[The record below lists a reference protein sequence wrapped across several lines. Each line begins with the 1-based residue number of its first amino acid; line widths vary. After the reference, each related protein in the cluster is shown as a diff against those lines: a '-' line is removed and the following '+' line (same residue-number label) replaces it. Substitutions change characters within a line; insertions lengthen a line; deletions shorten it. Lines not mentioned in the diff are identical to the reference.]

1 MMNDA
6 EFREFLDALA
16 RKHLR
21 LSQWHRK
28 HFEGLDYLSYF
39 LRRFQNHRRLLS
51 VAEQDIDDTDLLK
64 VLAKRLENSH
74 IEGVLNELE
83 RCGALD
89 ALEEDPQTLFANLR
103 RSAIPDEDIEMLRAA
118 GVDDP
123 EAEILL
129 VIHYSRTHLGQDRYS
144 RDSNVSDPVELAKQ
158 AEPLLEQAAKRF
170 GGGDEKTTPS
180 DQPED
185 KKKRKVLNGVGKI
198 LSGGVLGAGNI
209 LLGCGGIVAPNPA
222 IASGV
227 IASCAVAVGSICQG
241 AGDLRG
247 E

>member
-1 MMNDA
+1 MMSDT

-28 HFEGLDYLSYF
+28 HFMEMDHLSHL
-39 LRRFQNHRRLLS
+39 LRNLQNHRRLLS
-51 VAEQDIDDTDLLK
+51 VAEQDIDDRELLE
-64 VLAKRLENSH
+64 VLAKRLEYSY
-74 IEGVLNELE
+74 ISGVLHDME
-83 RCGALD
+83 RCGVFA

-129 VIHYSRTHLGQDRYS
+129 IIHYCRTHLGQNRYS
-144 RDSNVSDPVELAKQ
+144 PNLNAPDLVEVARK
-158 AEPLLEQAAKRF
+158 AEPLLKQAANLL
-170 GGGDEKTTPS
+170 GGGKGEATPS
-180 DQPED
+180 DQPD
-185 KKKRKVLNGVGKI
+185 GKKKRKWLNGIGKI
-198 LSGGVLGAGNI
+198 LSGGVLGAGNV
-209 LLGCGGIVAPNPA
+209 LLGCGGVIAPNPA
-222 IASGV
+222 IAYGV
-227 IASCAVAVGSICQG
+227 IGSCAVAVGSICQG

>member
-21 LSQWHRK
+21 PSQWHRK
-28 HFEGLDYLSYF
+28 HFMELDHLSHL
-39 LRRFQNHRRLLS
+39 LRRLQNHRRLLS
-51 VAEQDIDDTDLLK
+51 VAEDIDDRELLE
-64 VLAKRLENSH
+64 VLAKRLENSY
-74 IEGVLNELE
+74 IERVLDAMEWCGVF
-83 RCGALD
+83 D

-103 RSAIPDEDIEMLRAA
+103 RSAIPDEDIEILRAA

-129 VIHYSRTHLGQDRYS
+129 IIHYCRTHLGQDRYS
-144 RDSNVSDPVELAKQ
+144 RNLNVPDPVEVAKK
-158 AEPLLEQAAKRF
+158 AEPLLEQAAKQI
-170 GGGDEKTTPS
+170 GGGNGKTTPS
-180 DQPED
+180 DQPEG
-185 KKKRKVLNGVGKI
+185 KKKRKLLNGVGKI
-198 LSGGVLGAGNI
+198 LSGGVLGAGNV
-209 LLGCGGIVAPNPA
+209 LLGCGGIIAPNPA
-222 IASGV
+222 IAYGV
-227 IASCAVAVGSICQG
+227 IGSCAVAVGSICQG